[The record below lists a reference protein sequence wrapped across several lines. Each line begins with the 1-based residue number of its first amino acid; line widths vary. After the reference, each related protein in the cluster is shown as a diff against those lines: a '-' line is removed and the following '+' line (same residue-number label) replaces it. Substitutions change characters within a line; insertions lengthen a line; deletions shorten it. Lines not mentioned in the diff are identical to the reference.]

1 MRSCSRGSAINAKA
15 SMRGVIGARGLQVA
29 MGVCEVGWLT
39 RAAARRSGTCV
50 LDDSASYISLS
61 IYIYIFTCQTPS
73 ILVKSKTGHCSK

>member
-1 MRSCSRGSAINAKA
+1 MRSCSRGSAINATA

-50 LDDSASYISLS
+50 LDDSASYIY
-61 IYIYIFTCQTPS
+61 IYIYTHVRLLLFW
-73 ILVKSKTGHCSK
+73 